1 MTNRNKR
8 RRSGYREPRPASMG
22 SGTSRPAARPGLL
35 TSMFSARAAGTSN
48 MPRVRSSLL
57 RGIAVTAGTPVL
69 LVGTVVLVLV
79 AWIAALSFGYQGPVP
94 RLASMLAMPPVGTLF
109 DLQFTAAVFGVA
121 NGPAALLGMLPFAIA
136 RSVVTGVIFGLA
148 VEVLDTGRPSL
159 SGARRGF
166 LVSPMVLIVT
176 VIQLGFF
183 IVAGYIGPLIP
194 GLGLFVVLGTV
205 TAAVYL
211 LAYAPIA
218 QLREGRG
225 VLESL
230 SLASRA
236 ARIPGTSSLAM
247 ALFFTVP
254 AIAIEQTPL
263 GGFGVNPSPLAW
275 AFVLVVN
282 LLHVSVMVTFAYR
295 WMCIEDEVP
304 DSAARARSG
313 RRSSDGRSR

>member
-1 MTNRNKR
+1 VTTKKKR
-8 RRSGYREPRPASMG
+8 RRSGYRQPRPAAG
-22 SGTSRPAARPGLL
+22 NPRVAPPAPRPGLL
-35 TSMFSARAAGTSN
+35 TSMFSARAAGSSN
-48 MPRVRSSLL
+48 MPRVRSSIV
-57 RGIAVTAGTPVL
+57 RGIAVTVGTPIL
-69 LVGTVVLVLV
+69 LVGTVALVLV
-79 AWIAALSFGYQGPVP
+79 AWIAALSFGYQGPAP
-94 RLASMLAMPPVGTLF
+94 RLASLLAMPPVGTLF
-109 DLQFTAAVFGVA
+109 DLQFTAAVSGVA

-148 VEVLDTGRPSL
+148 VEVLDTGRASL
-159 SGARRGF
+159 SGARRGL

-183 IVAGYIGPLIP
+183 ILAGYIGPLIP

-205 TAAVYL
+205 TAAVYF

-230 SLASRA
+230 SLSSRA
-236 ARIPGTSSLAM
+236 ARIPGTSALAM
-247 ALFFTVP
+247 ALLFTVP

-263 GGFGVNPSPLAW
+263 GGFGVNPSPLTW
-275 AFVLVVN
+275 LFVLGVN
-282 LLHVSVMVTFAYR
+282 VLQVSVMATFAYR

-304 DSAARARSG
+304 EPAVRSPS
-313 RRSSDGRSR
+313 RRR

>member
-1 MTNRNKR
+1 MTPKKKR
-8 RRSGYREPRPASMG
+8 RRSGYRESRPSSGSSVAAPPAPRPG
-22 SGTSRPAARPGLL
+22 IL
-35 TSMFSARAAGTSN
+35 TSMFSARAAGSSN

-57 RGIAVTAGTPVL
+57 RGVAVTLGTPVL

-79 AWIAALSFGYQGPVP
+79 AWVAALAFGYQGPVP

-109 DLQFTAAVFGVA
+109 DLQFTAAVFGMA

-148 VEVLDTGRPSL
+148 VEVLDTGRASL
-159 SGARRGF
+159 SGARRGV

-205 TAAVYL
+205 TIAVYL

-230 SLASRA
+230 SLASRG

-247 ALFFTVP
+247 ALIFTVP
-254 AIAIEQTPL
+254 ALAIQQIPL
-263 GGFGVNPSPLAW
+263 GGYGVNPSPLTW
-275 AFVLVVN
+275 VFVMVVN
-282 LLHVSVMVTFAYR
+282 LLHVSVMATFAYR

-304 DSAARARSG
+304 DLPVRASSG
-313 RRSSDGRSR
+313 RR